1 MLFVLGLRLV
11 LGRLLELLDL
21 FCLVHLDVLILLVRL
36 VLPAGTHLS
45 LTNVRGSRR

>member
-11 LGRLLELLDL
+11 LELLELFL
-21 FCLVHLDVLILLVRL
+21 LVHLDILILIVLL
-36 VLPAGTHLS
+36 VLPAGAHLW